1 MLLFWLL
8 AIAAMDPRQVVE
20 NEPAWYLIWLGG
32 LLAQPCLLAVWA
44 ALIRRPFFQ
53 RVPEALFFA
62 ALVGLVEV
70 WNMHRAAG
78 EHSAEV
84 IEGLAASLGA
94 VLLCTLLLAVVRW
107 RMRWQIGHGR
117 GGEVSSGLQFSLR
130 QLLAWTTAIAIILA
144 MARWIARGEPA
155 DNASSSGMQE
165 MVLLTACAIF
175 LPALCLPT
183 VLACIGLVLAD
194 GRRVAFAVWAVFAAA
209 MAPVVF
215 YSTALLV
222 AFLVLSSGGLNETII
237 DLVVYAGWFE
247 IGFLGVLLGSLFV
260 LRVCGYRLERGRIA
274 AVPLLQPF
282 GTATTSDTTVAD
294 GDVAVRDQPF
304 ANRTF
309 FRLVMA
315 LTLTIIA
322 LGWPAWTI
330 YWAKRQPE
338 IDHAIEEEWS
348 ALGASAHVQ
357 SGKLTSCL
365 IMPEDPQNAAAA
377 FKKLRQPSTS
387 VAVYALLL
395 YGPPLTED
403 DVQYL
408 NSLNSLKALQLEG
421 FAITDTEVKRLDR
434 LRGIERLSLR
444 DTRVTDDGLKSL
456 MGLDYLQGF
465 EVSGGRITDA
475 GLEYLTGIKGL
486 RSLSLSNTHVTDR
499 GLETLKGLKDL
510 EHLGLGGTRITDA
523 GLEHVGELKHL
534 ESLDLSRIL
543 VTDDGAP
550 IPFGDDVDLSEPVW
564 ITWDDG
570 RIMKRQHVT
579 PRGPRITDAGLQHL
593 RGLSCLCFL
602 KLSNTEV
609 TDGGVRT
616 LQEFARLES
625 LDLDGTRVTDAGL
638 TGLAQLKHLHILNLR
653 NTAVT
658 NQGLAGLRQAV
669 PGCSVQTTTKGSLSS
684 APSPDNTGTTDEER

>member
-1 MLLFWLL
+1 
-8 AIAAMDPRQVVE
+8 
-20 NEPAWYLIWLGG
+20 
-32 LLAQPCLLAVWA
+32 
-44 ALIRRPFFQ
+44 
-53 RVPEALFFA
+53 
-62 ALVGLVEV
+62 
-70 WNMHRAAG
+70 
-78 EHSAEV
+78 
-84 IEGLAASLGA
+84 
-94 VLLCTLLLAVVRW
+94 
-107 RMRWQIGHGR
+107 
-117 GGEVSSGLQFSLR
+117 
-130 QLLAWTTAIAIILA
+130 

-165 MVLLTACAIF
+165 MVLLTACAIL

-315 LTLTIIA
+315 LTLDDNR
-322 LGWPAWTI
+322 LGVAGV
-330 YWAKRQPE
+330 
-338 IDHAIEEEWS
+338 DDL
-348 ALGASAHVQ
+348 LGKTAAGNRPRDRRGMECIGGERHVQ

-403 DVQYL
+403 DVH
-408 NSLNSLKALQLEG
+408 S
-421 FAITDTEVKRLDR
+421 
-434 LRGIERLSLR
+434 
-444 DTRVTDDGLKSL
+444 
-456 MGLDYLQGF
+456 
-465 EVSGGRITDA
+465 
-475 GLEYLTGIKGL
+475 
-486 RSLSLSNTHVTDR
+486 
-499 GLETLKGLKDL
+499 
-510 EHLGLGGTRITDA
+510 
-523 GLEHVGELKHL
+523 
-534 ESLDLSRIL
+534 
-543 VTDDGAP
+543 
-550 IPFGDDVDLSEPVW
+550 
-564 ITWDDG
+564 
-570 RIMKRQHVT
+570 
-579 PRGPRITDAGLQHL
+579 
-593 RGLSCLCFL
+593 
-602 KLSNTEV
+602 
-609 TDGGVRT
+609 
-616 LQEFARLES
+616 
-625 LDLDGTRVTDAGL
+625 
-638 TGLAQLKHLHILNLR
+638 
-653 NTAVT
+653 
-658 NQGLAGLRQAV
+658 
-669 PGCSVQTTTKGSLSS
+669 
-684 APSPDNTGTTDEER
+684 